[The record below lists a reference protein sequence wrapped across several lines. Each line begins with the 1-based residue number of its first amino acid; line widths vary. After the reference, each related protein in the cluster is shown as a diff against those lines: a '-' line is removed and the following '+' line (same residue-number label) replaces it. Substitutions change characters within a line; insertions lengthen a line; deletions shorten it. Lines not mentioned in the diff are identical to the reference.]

1 MKIAIDIG
9 HANNTGS
16 RGNGLEEH
24 AVAVTIAECLAPM
37 LRQLG
42 AKVDVID
49 FPGMSNAQDL
59 NATIKAANEGG
70 YDFGISLHC
79 DSASTEKTVETE
91 TGPEIINVPNP
102 GPHGAHVCF
111 YPGSVKGSR
120 LAMCIAEPL
129 SRLLPGRAN
138 TVQSRPGLA
147 VLKRTRC
154 PWVLC
159 ECGFITN
166 PENAALMKDH
176 PEAIAEAIAEG
187 VKAYSKL

>member
-1 MKIAIDIG
+1 M
-9 HANNTGS
+9 
-16 RGNGLEEH
+16 LE
-24 AVAVTIAECLAPM
+24 
-37 LRQLG
+37 RLG
-42 AKVDVID
+42 AQVDVID
-49 FPGMSNAQDL
+49 FPTRSNTDDL
-59 NATIKAANEGG
+59 NATIRAANAGG

-79 DSASTEKTVETE
+79 DSSDNTEA
-91 TGPEIINVPNP
+91 
-102 GPHGAHVCF
+102 HGAHVCF

-138 TVQSRPGLA
+138 TIQSRPGLA

-176 PEAIAEAIAEG
+176 PERIAEAIAEG
-187 VKAYSKL
+187 VKDYLNQ

>member
-1 MKIAIDIG
+1 M
-9 HANNTGS
+9 
-16 RGNGLEEH
+16 
-24 AVAVTIAECLAPM
+24 
-37 LRQLG
+37 
-42 AKVDVID
+42 
-49 FPGMSNAQDL
+49 
-59 NATIKAANEGG
+59 
-70 YDFGISLHC
+70 HC
-79 DSASTEKTVETE
+79 DSSD
-91 TGPEIINVPNP
+91 NVQA
-102 GPHGAHVCF
+102 HGAHVCF

-129 SRLLPGRAN
+129 ARLLPGRDC
-138 TVQSRPGLA
+138 TVLARPGLA

>member
-9 HANNTGS
+9 HANNTGA

-37 LRQLG
+37 LQKLG

-79 DSASTEKTVETE
+79 DASD
-91 TGPEIINVPNP
+91 NP
-102 GPHGAHVCF
+102 QAHGAHVCF

-120 LAMCIAEPL
+120 LAICIAEPL

-176 PEAIAEAIAEG
+176 PGRIAEAIAEG
-187 VKAYSKL
+187 VKDYLNQ

>member
-9 HANNTGS
+9 HANNTGA

-24 AVAVTIAECLAPM
+24 AVAATIAERLAPM
-37 LRQLG
+37 LQQMG
-42 AKVDVID
+42 ASVDVID
-49 FPGMSNAQDL
+49 FPKMTNAQDL
-59 NATIKAANEGG
+59 SDTIKAANEGG

-79 DSASTEKTVETE
+79 DSSD
-91 TGPEIINVPNP
+91 NP
-102 GPHGAHVCF
+102 QAHGAHVCF

-120 LAMCIAEPL
+120 LAICIAEPL

-147 VLKRTRC
+147 VLKKTRC

-166 PENAALMKDH
+166 PENASILKDH
-176 PEAIAEAIAEG
+176 PGRIAEAIAEG
-187 VKAYSKL
+187 VKDYLNQ